1 MAILSDVS
9 TKRET
14 EIINTPSFPN
24 NANNVNCAWLLVV
37 KS

>member
-9 TKRET
+9 IKRET
-14 EIINTPSFPN
+14 EIINTQSFPN
-24 NANNVNCAWLLVV
+24 DANNVNYAWLLVV